1 MSTIKKEISVLQL
14 MSVFPA
20 STSVLR
26 AHGIDSL
33 KVLESLEKNIL
44 DAGKTVEEVIELLN
58 REFEES
64 KKPIKVDPE
73 KVLDVSEEAAEEFNK
88 LLENKKKKGWAFRV
102 LVHSPSPNMY
112 SYAMEIEKKP
122 AKDDIIVKKH
132 GLKFFVSKKHLKDIQ
147 GTKIDFDKK
156 EQGFKFSKV
165 KNI

>member
-1 MSTIKKEISVLQL
+1 
-14 MSVFPA
+14 
-20 STSVLR
+20 
-26 AHGIDSL
+26 
-33 KVLESLEKNIL
+33 
-44 DAGKTVEEVIELLN
+44 
-58 REFEES
+58 
-64 KKPIKVDPE
+64 
-73 KVLDVSEEAAEEFNK
+73 
-88 LLENKKKKGWAFRV
+88 
-102 LVHSPSPNMY
+102 MY